1 MNNEKEIKQKLLE
14 TYSNCLKPN
23 GVTVDSPSSEFVKYI
38 LTPNNPID
46 IPQDHFKYTVNPN
59 KN

>member
-1 MNNEKEIKQKLLE
+1 MNNEKEIKEKLLE
-14 TYSNCLKPN
+14 EYGNLLKPN

>member
-1 MNNEKEIKQKLLE
+1 MNNEKEIKEKLLE
-14 TYSNCLKPN
+14 EYGNLLKPN
-23 GVTVDSPSSEFVKYI
+23 GVAVDSPSSEFVKYI
-38 LTPNNPID
+38 LMPNNPID